1 MTVAVVTGGHKRLG
15 RAVALALAHAGADV
29 AVLFRQ
35 QSAAAA
41 EVVQAVTAM
50 GRQSVAVQVELTDS
64 AAVGRALRLVAHELG
79 GLDWLVAAAAS
90 FEATPLASLTGEALD
105 RVLQNNA
112 RAPVDLVL
120 QALPFL
126 RESADAR
133 VVLFGDLA
141 AERPFGGY
149 LAHSMAK
156 AALHAAVRGL
166 AAELGPAIAVNGIAP
181 GAVLAPA
188 EMTPNDWRR
197 LQDRAPQGA
206 HALRDPGLPLA
217 AIAETVGFLLTCP
230 RYVSGQIVAV
240 DGGRSARW

>member
-1 MTVAVVTGGHKRLG
+1 MTVAVVTGGHKRVG
-15 RAVALALAHAGADV
+15 RAVALWLAQAGADV
-29 AVLFRQ
+29 AVLFRND
-35 QSAAAA
+35 SGAAA
-41 EVVQAVTAM
+41 EVVQAATGM
-50 GRQSVAVQVELTDS
+50 GRRALAVQVELTDS
-64 AAVGRALRLVAHELG
+64 AAVGRALRLVAHDLG
-79 GLDWLVAAAAS
+79 GIDWLIGAAAS
-90 FEATPLASLTGEALD
+90 FEPTPLDTLGADTLD

-126 RESADAR
+126 RESADPR

-166 AAELGPAIAVNGIAP
+166 AAELGPAVAVNGVAP

-188 EMTPNDWRR
+188 DLSPNEWRR

-217 AIAETVGFLLTCP
+217 AVTETVGFLLTCP
-230 RYVSGQIVAV
+230 RYLTGQIVPV